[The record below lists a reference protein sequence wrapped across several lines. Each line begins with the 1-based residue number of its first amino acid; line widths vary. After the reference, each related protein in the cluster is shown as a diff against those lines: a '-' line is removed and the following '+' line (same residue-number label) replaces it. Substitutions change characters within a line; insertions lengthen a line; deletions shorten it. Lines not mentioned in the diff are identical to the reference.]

1 LCRHY
6 GLDPLGFI
14 ASGSLLIMVEPDDS
28 ARVMRSLER
37 AGVAAAKIGKIVR
50 QEDGVKI
57 LSEGRI
63 MDLARFAR
71 DEIAKIMERA

>member
-1 LCRHY
+1 
-6 GLDPLGFI
+6 
-14 ASGSLLIMVEPDDS
+14 
-28 ARVMRSLER
+28 MRSLER